1 VNKNGSA
8 LIIVLIIMTL
18 ILTISVAIAAL
29 GINPLR
35 FVAQNALYDQAVYAA
50 QDFSSKY
57 INAIKQ
63 QFVANQGTPPDPNQL
78 GMATSQQYNTG
89 NSNIEVDMTSADYTF
104 YPDQNNWTDCHYDL
118 TFVAKDLNSQ
128 KNVLRYIVHF
138 DINNSPPNAAL
149 LTNKDYNSGGTAG
162 GNWWLGGFSRV
173 VGPYYTNDSIGI
185 ANWQNANANTNPP
198 TAPMFDALNRFVP
211 NAPALPDLR
220 VGGSIIWYGNSQ
232 PSSNSDWKKIAYQ
245 GSAGVQQ
252 NYPKYSFTQNVLG
265 RGVNL
270 LPSEAKGQNTLTGSN
285 NSFVAFNKGFS
296 SIVGGN
302 YYSLYINPSAINNN
316 YSVDKFEFSSMR
328 MNFKDNGGRPKY
340 ASVYRITLTA
350 SSNSH
355 YRIWLIDIPRASG
368 STATDTELSTKIF
381 YVQKNI
387 SGVWVRSSDPPFNNI
402 TSCPP
407 TSDQCNPY
415 IVTDR
420 TDFNLIYINGHI
432 QEMQTSTLSS
442 GDYNSSSDLYNALKL
457 SGHGSGS
464 SEDLADVV
472 AGRSPANPMD
482 PASPWQWYVS
492 GRLTVGARGDIVIGD
507 GRTNYLNYSL
517 TYPERLVKPD
527 GSFTSYSGTTDSRFL
542 LGLVARNIFLNV
554 SYNASKPP
562 AKPDYANDG
571 TNVSDN
577 QTYSFDGQILTFGTQ
592 TGNND
597 NTIQTGVFDNYHYYS
612 NVATGNPASTSNY
625 PYFSGAGNDNLL
637 GYALTRGMLVENWH
651 GVWGVFTTDQ
661 FGNGFLENGYQDE
674 YVYDNRLRYF
684 VTPWFPLPK
693 NPSMPANYS
702 MTVEIVKL

>member
-29 GINPLR
+29 GINPLK
-35 FVAQNALYDQAVYAA
+35 FVAQNALYDQSVYAA
-50 QDFSSKY
+50 QDFSGKY

-78 GMATSQQYNTG
+78 GINKIQQYNTRGTG
-89 NSNIEVDMTSADYTF
+89 NNNIEVDMTSADYTF

-118 TFVAKDLNSQ
+118 SFVAKDLNNG
-128 KNVLRYIVHF
+128 KNVLQYNVHF

-185 ANWQNANANTNPP
+185 AYWQNANANANPP

-211 NAPALPDLR
+211 TAPALPDLR
-220 VGGSIIWYGNSQ
+220 IGGSIIWYGNQ
-232 PSSNSDWKKIAYQ
+232 PGSNSDWQKIAYQ

-252 NYPKYSFTQNVLG
+252 NYTKYSFTQNVLG

-285 NSFVAFNKGFS
+285 SSFVALNGGFS

-302 YYSLYINPSAINNN
+302 YYSLYINPGAINNN
-316 YSVDKFEFSSMR
+316 YSVNKFEFSSMR
-328 MNFKDNGGRPKY
+328 MNYQDNGGRPKY

-350 SSNSH
+350 SSGSQ

-381 YVQKNI
+381 YVQKYTG
-387 SGVWVRSSDPPFNNI
+387 GVWTYTRDAPFA
-402 TSCPP
+402 SCPVAIN
-407 TSDQCNPY
+407 SDKCNPY
-415 IVTDR
+415 IVTDY
-420 TDFNLIYINGHI
+420 TDFNLIYINGHV
-432 QEMQTSTLSS
+432 QEMQTSILPS
-442 GDYNSSSDLYNALKL
+442 GDYNSLSDLYNVLTL

-464 SEDLADVV
+464 SEDLADIV
-472 AGRSPANPMD
+472 AGQNPANPKD
-482 PASPWQWYVS
+482 PNNPWQYYVS
-492 GRLTVGARGDIVIGD
+492 GRLTVAAAGDIVIGD
-507 GRTNYLNYSL
+507 GGTAYLNYSL

-527 GSFTSYSGTTDSRFL
+527 GSFTSPSETTDSRFL

-554 SYNASKPP
+554 KYNANKPP
-562 AKPDYANDG
+562 VKPDYANDG

-577 QTYSFDGQILTFGTQ
+577 QTYSFDGQFLTFGTQ

-625 PYFSGAGNDNLL
+625 PYFSVGNGNDNLL

-651 GVWGVFTTDQ
+651 GVWGF
-661 FGNGFLENGYQDE
+661 FGGSALTNGYQDE

>member
-29 GINPLR
+29 GINPLK
-35 FVAQNALYDQAVYAA
+35 FVAQNALYDQSVYAA
-50 QDFSSKY
+50 QDFSGKY

-78 GMATSQQYNTG
+78 GINKIQQYNTRGTG
-89 NSNIEVDMTSADYTF
+89 NNNIEVDMTSADYTF

-118 TFVAKDLNSQ
+118 SFVAKDLNSG
-128 KNVLRYIVHF
+128 KNVLQYNVHF

-185 ANWQNANANTNPP
+185 AYWQNANANANPP

-211 NAPALPDLR
+211 TAPALPDLR
-220 VGGSIIWYGNSQ
+220 IGGSIIWYGNQ
-232 PSSNSDWKKIAYQ
+232 PGSNSDWQKIAYQ

-252 NYPKYSFTQNVLG
+252 NYTKYSFTQNVLG

-285 NSFVAFNKGFS
+285 SSFVALNGGFS

-302 YYSLYINPSAINNN
+302 YYSLYINPGAINNN
-316 YSVDKFEFSSMR
+316 YSVNKFEFSSMR
-328 MNFKDNGGRPKY
+328 MNYQDNGGRPKY

-350 SSNSH
+350 SSGSQ

-381 YVQKNI
+381 YVQKYTG
-387 SGVWVRSSDPPFNNI
+387 GVWTYTRDAPFA
-402 TSCPP
+402 SCPVAIN
-407 TSDQCNPY
+407 SDKCNPY
-415 IVTDR
+415 IVTDY
-420 TDFNLIYINGHI
+420 TDFNLIYINGHV
-432 QEMQTSTLSS
+432 QEMQTSILPS
-442 GDYNSSSDLYNALKL
+442 GDYNSLSDLYNVLKL

-464 SEDLADVV
+464 SEDLADIV
-472 AGRSPANPMD
+472 AGQNPANPKD
-482 PASPWQWYVS
+482 PNNPWQYYVS
-492 GRLTVGARGDIVIGD
+492 GRLTVAAAGDIVIGD
-507 GRTNYLNYSL
+507 GGTAYLNYSL

-527 GSFTSYSGTTDSRFL
+527 GSFTSPSETTDSRFL

-554 SYNASKPP
+554 KYNANKPP
-562 AKPDYANDG
+562 VKPDYANDG

-577 QTYSFDGQILTFGTQ
+577 QTYSFDGQFLTFGTQ

-625 PYFSGAGNDNLL
+625 PYFSVGNGNDNLL

-651 GVWGVFTTDQ
+651 GVWGF
-661 FGNGFLENGYQDE
+661 FGGSALTNGYQDE